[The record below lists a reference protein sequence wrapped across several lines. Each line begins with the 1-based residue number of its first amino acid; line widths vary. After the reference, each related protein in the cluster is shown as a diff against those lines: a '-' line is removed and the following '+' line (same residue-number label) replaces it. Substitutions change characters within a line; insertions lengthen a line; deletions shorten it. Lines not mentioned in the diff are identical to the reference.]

1 MPSDQ
6 GKLETRIYVCMCAR
20 VRVFV
25 FMNIK
30 IREHERE
37 SVKESLRGGDRERDV
52 LRLATSTALAE
63 RSARR
68 IMIERSTSL
77 YI

>member
-1 MPSDQ
+1 MILDSVRDNLKILCLAFAKSSDATVPSDQ

-37 SVKESLRGGDRERDV
+37 SVKERV
-52 LRLATSTALAE
+52 
-63 RSARR
+63 
-68 IMIERSTSL
+68 
-77 YI
+77 